1 MLTGLLALAACEESA
16 QAPSEVQD
24 DRIRAN
30 APYDLSRL
38 SAALFAH
45 PPADRTRGWRHATPA
60 ARSKPG
66 KPAPL
71 VNGSFERNGGELS
84 NAFPGWTVV
93 DPFGGDAGSWL
104 VQTGIGSP
112 LAGFRV
118 RRPTD
123 GDFAAMVDQF
133 GPGTHI
139 LYQDVLVPRHGP
151 AILSFDL
158 FLNLPVGDYATPAT
172 LSAERFPNQQFR
184 MDVMSPSAPVAGL
197 GSGVLRAV
205 YRTEPGDPPTS
216 GYRTISVSLREFRGR
231 LVRLRFAEVD
241 NQGNLEVGID
251 RVTLGKHSGPVKPTH
266 VRDRA
271 TAARVPFAPETG
283 PFRHVLALGDD
294 ETSGPLP
301 IGFEFSF
308 FGHPYTAFNVSA
320 NGFVGFDPQMPD
332 GCCDGGVIPS
342 DDGLDDLIALAWTDL
357 YPPGG
362 GSISYETRGA
372 APQRRL
378 IVSFTGVPV
387 FGETATVTSQLILR
401 EREGAIEI
409 HTAHQDAP
417 AFHVVTQGVE
427 NLGGTV
433 AAFVQ
438 GRVAASY
445 RLQRDAVRYTTRS
458 PGGGSSGP

>member
-1 MLTGLLALAACEESA
+1 MLAGLLALAACEESA

-24 DRIRAN
+24 DRIQVTGR
-30 APYDLSRL
+30 YDLTRL
-38 SAALFAH
+38 PAALFAH
-45 PPADRTRGWRHATPA
+45 PPADLTRGWRRATPA
-60 ARSKPG
+60 ARAKPG

-71 VNGSFERNGGELS
+71 VNGSFELNGGELS
-84 NAFPGWTVV
+84 NAFAGWTVV

-104 VQTGIGSP
+104 VQTGGSSP

-123 GDFAAMVDQF
+123 GSFAAMADQF

-139 LYQDVLVPRHGP
+139 LYQDVLVPTRGP
-151 AILSFDL
+151 AFLSFDL
-158 FLNLPVGDYATPAT
+158 FLNNPVGDYAAPAT
-172 LSAERFPNQQFR
+172 LSANRFPNQQFR
-184 MDVMSPSAPVAGL
+184 MDVMSPDAPVAGL

-205 YRTEPGDPPTS
+205 YRTEPGDPRNS
-216 GYRTISVSLREFRGR
+216 GYRTITVSLGEFRGR
-231 LVRLRFAEVD
+231 VVRLRFAEVD

-251 RVTLGKHSGPVKPTH
+251 RVTVGRRSGPVKPIH
-266 VRDRA
+266 IRDRA
-271 TAARVPFAPETG
+271 TAAPIPFAPEAG
-283 PFRHVLALGDD
+283 PLRHVLALGDD
-294 ETSGPLP
+294 ETTGPLP
-301 IGFEFSF
+301 IGFEFTF
-308 FGHPYTAFNVSA
+308 FGHQYAAFNLSS
-320 NGFVGFDPQMPD
+320 NGFVGFDPQMSD

-362 GSISYETRGA
+362 GSIAYETRGT

-378 IVSFTGVPV
+378 IVSFTAVPL

-401 EREGAIEI
+401 ERENTIEV

-417 AFHVVTQGVE
+417 AFHSVTQGVE
-427 NLGGTV
+427 NVGGTV
-433 AAFVQ
+433 AAFLA

-445 RLQRDAVRYTTRS
+445 RLRRDAVRFTTRS
-458 PGGGSSGP
+458 PGGG